1 MSIYIASDHAGYQL
15 KQEIIENYS
24 EFIDL
29 GTNSNNSV
37 DYPDYAKKIANKIL
51 EDKIN
56 SKGILICGTG
66 IGMSISANRFKGIR
80 AALCHCSEFAELS
93 RKHNNANILVLPGR
107 YINLNEALNC
117 VKLFLNT
124 QFSLGRHQ
132 NRLNKIDC

>member
-1 MSIYIASDHAGYQL
+1 MNIYIASDHAGYQL

-80 AALCHCSEFAELS
+80 AALCHSSEFAELS
-93 RKHNNANILVLPGR
+93 RKHNNSNILVLPGR

-124 QFSLGRHQ
+124 QFSLGRHL